1 MTKPN
6 TALARTP
13 SVSAE
18 VAQNPW
24 HGLSRGDRFFE
35 NENIRAFIDRAAAYA
50 RSGVPLHLT
59 GPAGMGKTSYAIKI
73 AEEFGRPVSFMSGN
87 EWLTSQ
93 DFIGRE
99 VGQSES
105 TIVDKYVQSVRRT
118 ETNTRRDWKDAILA
132 VSMRNG
138 YTLVYDEFTR
148 ASPQANSV
156 LLPVIE
162 EGVLVS
168 TDRVSHDSY
177 IHAHSDFRIILTS
190 NCDEYV
196 GVNGAPDA
204 LVDRLVTLQLP
215 EPSAETLAGIASYRT
230 GLDTRTCFRIV
241 KLVGELRASVESRK
255 ASSLRSVILIA
266 RIVAAQVLA
275 GPLDD
280 IALSRIAG
288 DVLRGRGFEVS
299 DGAIARSLAENL
311 EVSQ

>member
-1 MTKPN
+1 
-6 TALARTP
+6 
-13 SVSAE
+13 
-18 VAQNPW
+18 
-24 HGLSRGDRFFE
+24 
-35 NENIRAFIDRAAAYA
+35 
-50 RSGVPLHLT
+50 
-59 GPAGMGKTSYAIKI
+59 MGKTSFAIKI

-148 ASPQANSV
+148 ASPQANSI

-168 TDRVSHDSY
+168 TDRVSHDPY
-177 IHAHSDFRIILTS
+177 IQAHPDFRIILTS

-204 LVDRLVTLQLP
+204 LVDRLVTLTLP
-215 EPSAETLAGIASYRT
+215 ELSVETLAGIASYRT
-230 GLDTRTCFRIV
+230 GLDPYTCSRIV
-241 KLVGELRASVESRK
+241 KLVGDLRNAVERRK
-255 ASSLRSVILIA
+255 ASSLRSVLLIA
-266 RIVAAQVLA
+266 RIAASRVMVEQ
-275 GPLDD
+275 LDD
-280 IALSRIAG
+280 VTLSRIAG
-288 DVLRGRGFEVS
+288 DVLRGRGFDVA
-299 DGAIARSLAENL
+299 DTTIAQSLAEMT
-311 EVSQ
+311 EVSP

>member
-1 MTKPN
+1 M
-6 TALARTP
+6 P

-18 VAQNPW
+18 IAQSPW
-24 HGLSRGDRFFE
+24 QGLSRGDRFFE
-35 NENIRAFIDRAAAYA
+35 NEHIRSFIDRAAAYA
-50 RSGVPLHLT
+50 GAGVPLHLT
-59 GPAGMGKTSYAIKI
+59 GPAGMGKTSFAIKI

-118 ETNTRRDWKDAILA
+118 ETSTRRDWKDAILA

-168 TDRVSHDSY
+168 TDRVSHDPY
-177 IHAHSDFRIILTS
+177 IKAHPDFRIILTS

-204 LVDRLVTLQLP
+204 LVDRLVTLTLP
-215 EPSAETLAGIASYRT
+215 ELSVETLAGIASYRT
-230 GLDTRTCFRIV
+230 GLDPYTCARIV
-241 KLVGELRASVESRK
+241 KLVAELRPTVESRK
-255 ASSLRSVILIA
+255 SSSLRSVILIA
-266 RIVAAQVLA
+266 RIAAARVMVGA
-275 GPLDD
+275 LDD
-280 IALSRIAG
+280 VALARIAG
-288 DVLRGRGFEVS
+288 DVLRGRGF
-299 DGAIARSLAENL
+299 DATDAAIAQSLAEMT
-311 EVSQ
+311 EVS

>member
-6 TALARTP
+6 KPLARMP
-13 SVSAE
+13 SVSA
-18 VAQNPW
+18 VVSASPW
-24 HGLSRGDRFFE
+24 QGLSRGDRFFE
-35 NENIRAFIDRAAAYA
+35 NEHIRSFINRAAAYA
-50 RSGVPLHLT
+50 AAGVPLHLT
-59 GPAGMGKTSYAIKI
+59 GPAGMGKTSFAIKI

-148 ASPQANSV
+148 ASPQANSI

-168 TDRVSHDSY
+168 TDRVSHDPY
-177 IHAHSDFRIILTS
+177 IQAHPDFRIILTS

-204 LVDRLVTLQLP
+204 LVDRLVTLTLP
-215 EPSAETLAGIASYRT
+215 ELSVETLAGIASYRT
-230 GLDTRTCFRIV
+230 GLDPYTCSRIV
-241 KLVGELRASVESRK
+241 KLVGDLRNAVERRK
-255 ASSLRSVILIA
+255 ASSLRSVLLIA
-266 RIVAAQVLA
+266 RIAASRVMVEQ
-275 GPLDD
+275 LDD
-280 IALSRIAG
+280 VTLSRIAG
-288 DVLRGRGFEVS
+288 DVLRGRGFDVA
-299 DGAIARSLAENL
+299 DTTIAQSLAEMT
-311 EVSQ
+311 EVSP